1 MKAVS
6 DVGTFAPPVAER
18 IRAWG
23 VVGTVPRIAAAALV
37 VFAILYVIVIAN
49 PPGESG
55 GGDWR
60 TTNTGSAIDDFG
72 AFLATVLDGLT
83 FAGLL
88 FIVAS
93 GFSLIF
99 GLMRVVNMAHGA
111 FYLLAGYIAYEVQQ
125 AMTGS
130 GYAIPG
136 SDVNTLEWVVPW
148 LVAMACIAVFGLA
161 VQQVLL
167 RWNQGQDLRQ
177 ALITIAVS
185 VIVADQVIAH
195 FPRHVPS
202 GAVQFGGSA
211 VNLSWPGWTYRFVD
225 LHVAGVSYSL
235 TRLVMLALGVLV
247 GLTLWLW
254 LYRTKTGMV
263 IRAGVDD
270 RQMTSALGINIQVT
284 FAIAF
289 FVGSA
294 LVAFGAV
301 VGGSQASIAQGQDG
315 QWLLFSLIVVI
326 IGGMG
331 SLAGAAVG
339 AVLYG
344 LVFSFAVAYL
354 PVTGDNCCTQYSVV
368 LTFVLLALVLAFRPQ
383 GLFGRAA

>member
-1 MKAVS
+1 VTLRLGQRPLS
-6 DVGTFAPPVAER
+6 QTLQLG
-18 IRAWG
+18 
-23 VVGTVPRIAAAALV
+23 IAAGAVLFGV
-37 VFAILYVIVIAN
+37 LYVVVIAE
-49 PPGESG
+49 PLGESG
-55 GGDWR
+55 IGDWR
-60 TTNTGSAIDDFG
+60 TTNTGSAIDDPG
-72 AFLATVLDGLT
+72 AFVATILDGLT

-111 FYLLAGYIAYEVQQ
+111 FYLLGGYIAYEVQQ
-125 AMTGS
+125 RMTGS
-130 GYAIPG
+130 GFALRP
-136 SDVNTLEWVVPW
+136 DEVTTMEWVVPW

-161 VQQVLL
+161 VQQLLL

-195 FPRHVPS
+195 FPRTVPV
-202 GAVQFGGSA
+202 GIQKYGGNAVSIT
-211 VNLSWPGWTYRFVD
+211 WPGWTNRLVD
-225 LHVAGVSYSL
+225 LHVAGVNYSL
-235 TRLVMLALGVLV
+235 TRLTMLGLGVSV
-247 GLTLWLW
+247 GIALWLW
-254 LYRTKTGMV
+254 LHQTKTGMV

-270 RQMTSALGINIQVT
+270 RQMTSALGINIQKT

-289 FVGSA
+289 LVGSA
-294 LVAFGAV
+294 LAAFGAT
-301 VGGSQASIAQGQDG
+301 VGGSQASIAQGRDG
-315 QWLLFSLIVVI
+315 EWLLFSLVVVI

-339 AVLYG
+339 SVLYG

-354 PVTGDNCCTQYSVV
+354 PVTGSNCCTQYSVV
-368 LTFVLLALVLAFRPQ
+368 LTFILMALVLAFRPQ
-383 GLFGRAA
+383 GLFGRAG